1 MPTARQHKP
10 VLPPDF
16 KPLPEVFEKAGRHFK
31 LIKREGNVALYA
43 ISFSGANRTS
53 APKDWSKASLFE
65 VVVIRQV
72 LKGREIKGYFMPPH
86 EELPSA
92 EQWGNQGF
100 SPPNMERALE
110 IFEQLKTR
118 AAHRTALTK
127 KGVKAA

>member
-1 MPTARQHKP
+1 MPTVRQHKP
-10 VLPPDF
+10 FIPPDF
-16 KPLPEVFEKAGRHFK
+16 KPLPEVFEKVGRHFK

-43 ISFSGANRTS
+43 IAFS
-53 APKDWSKASLFE
+53 APKDWSKPSLFE

-118 AAHRTALTK
+118 AAHRTSLTK
-127 KGVKAA
+127 KSAKAA